1 VVKRVPEGQVD
12 GLVNVVVKRQNLG
25 SVEFEITAATASGGN
40 VDQFSANAL
49 NKIKVKKKR
58 ISIKQKD
65 WLTFSV
71 EVTVTVETL
80 VTKEVA
86 SLPKSFLKK
95 ASTDPTKR
103 IPAQQTIKV
112 NGICMVELV
121 ERTAQR
127 LGFFCALPVVS
138 SLLLYVCHH
147 VQNLGNNN

>member
-25 SVEFEITAATASGGN
+25 SVEFEITAATASGGDVN
-40 VDQFSANAL
+40 QFSTNAL
-49 NKIKVKKKR
+49 DIIKIKNNR
-58 ISIKQKD
+58 ISIKQKN

-71 EVTVTVETL
+71 DVTVTVETL

-95 ASTDPTKR
+95 ASTDPMKR

-112 NGICMVELV
+112 NGICMVE
-121 ERTAQR
+121 
-127 LGFFCALPVVS
+127 
-138 SLLLYVCHH
+138 
-147 VQNLGNNN
+147 

>member
-1 VVKRVPEGQVD
+1 VVKRVPEGQVY

-25 SVEFEITAATASGGN
+25 FVEFEITAATASGRD

-49 NKIKVKKKR
+49 NIIKVKR
-58 ISIKQKD
+58 MLMKQKN

-71 EVTVTVETL
+71 DVTVTVETL

-112 NGICMVELV
+112 NGICMVE
-121 ERTAQR
+121 
-127 LGFFCALPVVS
+127 
-138 SLLLYVCHH
+138 
-147 VQNLGNNN
+147 